1 MAFPHYAF
9 LNPAN
14 PILSYLP
21 GAHILLAGNQDKE
34 IPSTTGKYYEEREA
48 AAEERGHRCI
58 SHTKTQGVTHDTA
71 SWPHRHLGSE
81 DGSCEKAR
89 KGIPAAHKIQDGCWE
104 CGRGAKPVPSL
115 EDLMSSARLTC
126 LSTRF
131 RGIPKRRLQ

>member
-89 KGIPAAHKIQDGCWE
+89 KGILLLTRYKTAAGNVGEGQNQSQAWKT
-104 CGRGAKPVPSL
+104 L
-115 EDLMSSARLTC
+115 
-126 LSTRF
+126 
-131 RGIPKRRLQ
+131 